1 MKTTAYSC
9 LLAVTLFLGCR
20 SEEFQLD
27 VQENLETASVTN
39 LSDYNMF
46 QPRGILKSGNT
57 FVALSPTSDFN
68 ALTINLQSGE
78 QRHFFPC
85 RLADD
90 DNIFSLM
97 SFNSTDGRTL
107 TALDYRSGRLIETTL
122 SGAQSRTMDVAEENI
137 IPLPPEHCHL
147 IAAKGSSFV
156 ISTGLY
162 EEGRYLYYD
171 LNSQTSRCFLD
182 YPDHKD
188 YPNIRNLTKAILYA
202 SNILRI
208 RPDESA
214 FVCADMYSGLVDF
227 CRIVGSS
234 IERVRMVRLHYPEVN
249 IEERPSLD
257 VAYYRDNRL
266 GFADVAV
273 SQERVY
279 ALYSGRTIND
289 FGNDAS
295 LGDILLVFDWEGNLL
310 RSYRLD
316 ASVANIAYDPEENAL
331 YGLISGFED
340 KLIRL
345 NL

>member
-1 MKTTAYSC
+1 
-9 LLAVTLFLGCR
+9 
-20 SEEFQLD
+20 
-27 VQENLETASVTN
+27 
-39 LSDYNMF
+39 
-46 QPRGILKSGNT
+46 
-57 FVALSPTSDFN
+57 
-68 ALTINLQSGE
+68 
-78 QRHFFPC
+78 
-85 RLADD
+85 
-90 DNIFSLM
+90 
-97 SFNSTDGRTL
+97 
-107 TALDYRSGRLIETTL
+107 
-122 SGAQSRTMDVAEENI
+122 
-137 IPLPPEHCHL
+137 
-147 IAAKGSSFV
+147 
-156 ISTGLY
+156 
-162 EEGRYLYYD
+162 
-171 LNSQTSRCFLD
+171 
-182 YPDHKD
+182 
-188 YPNIRNLTKAILYA
+188 
-202 SNILRI
+202 
-208 RPDESA
+208 
-214 FVCADMYSGLVDF
+214 MYSGLVDF

-234 IERVRMVRLHYPEVN
+234 IERVRMVRLHYPVVN

>member
-1 MKTTAYSC
+1 MKTIAYAC
-9 LLAVTLFLGCR
+9 LLAAALLIGCR
-20 SEEFQLD
+20 SEE
-27 VQENLETASVTN
+27 VQISAQEALKTVAVAD
-39 LSDYNMF
+39 LSMSDLYDT
-46 QPRGILKSGNT
+46 RGILKVGNS
-57 FVALSPTSDFN
+57 FVALASDGEFN
-68 ALTINLQSGE
+68 AVSINLQSGE
-78 QRHFFPC
+78 QRPFFPC
-85 RLADD
+85 RLSDD
-90 DNIFSLM
+90 DYMFSLM
-97 SFNSTDGRTL
+97 SFNSTDGRTV
-107 TALDYRSGRLIETTL
+107 TALDYQNGRLIETTL
-122 SGAQSRTMDVAEENI
+122 SGEESRSIAPAEEHVI
-137 IPLPPEHCHL
+137 SLPAGQQHL
-147 IAAKGSSFV
+147 IAAKGFSFV
-156 ISTGLY
+156 IATGLY
-162 EEGRYLYYD
+162 NKGRYLYYD

-273 SQERVY
+273 SQERFY